1 MIQITECN
9 TEKCMPDI
17 DLRPLPPRFL
27 GDWDTIYQKWISLKE
42 ILTNSIIQS
51 NGGTDMAAAEL
62 TTVEALQATIQPG
75 ASSLLN
81 SFDAL
86 VTKLGEYSRVSLQN
100 SLILQGVLA
109 ILNIAVAIVVLYLV
123 LIILRPIFD
132 LTSGYSCK

>member
-1 MIQITECN
+1 
-9 TEKCMPDI
+9 MPDI